1 MADTNN
7 LLRFL
12 TAEAKLP
19 LAAAIAQAAGLQ
31 KANLITIEDLA
42 KTDIDTLKAA
52 SATEKAAKATLAAA
66 KRVSIKRKR
75 GLPETSTS
83 TSVKRARVDPVEIKS
98 PADVEASLALPT
110 SNLTEDDLAAITL
123 TTNRAPLLLT
133 FAATLIKYTMPEQP
147 PSSRFSLAQ
156 AVTSLNAQA
165 KAAYIGLSDSAS
177 AEKEGW
183 GRGQSIARVMTRDV
197 RVLKRWGYD
206 WKTDHQVS
214 LGKSE
219 TQASVIKTEDNEE
232 KPSLQ
237 GLHDSTPTE
246 DSPAILALD
255 LEQLKRLD
263 APPIVTASASTKSL
277 PVYHPD
283 SARSYILRAFD
294 SVYDDETIAKKRK
307 SASELAAERETNL
320 GHLVKALDLLFES
333 WFNLDPADLDK
344 RAWSWYVKVRPQV
357 EAGRAG
363 WGAKGQVKL
372 DDILQLRRPK

>member
-31 KANLITIEDLA
+31 KANLVTIEDLA
-42 KTDIDTLKAA
+42 KTVFDILKAA
-52 SATEKAAKATLAAA
+52 SATDKAAKATLAAA

-75 GLPETSTS
+75 GLPESSTPLS
-83 TSVKRARVDPVEIKS
+83 SKRVKVDPAEIKS
-98 PADVEASLALPT
+98 PADVEASLVLPA
-110 SNLTEDDLAAITL
+110 SDLTDDELAKITL
-123 TTNRAPLLLT
+123 TTNRAPLLLA

-147 PSSRFSLAQ
+147 TSSRLSLAQ

-165 KAAYIGLSDSAS
+165 KAANIGLGNSST

-183 GRGQSIARVMTRDV
+183 GQGQSLVWLMSRDV

-206 WKTDHQVS
+206 WRPDAKDS
-214 LGKSE
+214 SKD
-219 TQASVIKTEDNEE
+219 IKTEDSDQ
-232 KPSLQ
+232 KPTTG
-237 GLHDSTPTE
+237 GLHETPSAE
-246 DSPAILALD
+246 DSPALLALD

-263 APPIVTASASTKSL
+263 GPPIVSASASTAGL
-277 PVYHPD
+277 PVYHAD
-283 SARSYILRAFD
+283 SARNYIMKAFD
-294 SVYDDETIAKKRK
+294 SVYNDKSETKKK
-307 SASELAAERETNL
+307 KPAAELAAEREANL
-320 GHLVKALDLLFES
+320 GHLIKALDLLFQS
-333 WFNLDPADLDK
+333 WSVVLSSDDLDK

-372 DDILQLRRPK
+372 KDILELRRPN

>member
-31 KANLITIEDLA
+31 KANLVTIEDLA
-42 KTDIDTLKAA
+42 KTDFDTLKAA
-52 SATEKAAKATLAAA
+52 SATDKAAKATLAAA

-75 GLPETSTS
+75 GLPESSTPLS
-83 TSVKRARVDPVEIKS
+83 SKRAKADPAEIKS
-98 PADVEASLALPT
+98 PADVEASLTLPV
-110 SNLTEDDLAAITL
+110 SDLAEDELANIAL
-123 TTNRAPLLLT
+123 ITNRAPLLLA

-147 PSSRFSLAQ
+147 TSSRLSLAQ

-165 KAAYIGLSDSAS
+165 KAANIGLANST

-183 GRGQSIARVMTRDV
+183 GQGQSLVRVMSRDV

-206 WKTDHQVS
+206 WKPDTKDS
-214 LGKSE
+214 SKD
-219 TQASVIKTEDNEE
+219 IKTEVSDQKPTTGDLDAPSAEE
-232 KPSLQ
+232 
-237 GLHDSTPTE
+237 
-246 DSPAILALD
+246 SPALLALD

-263 APPIVTASASTKSL
+263 GPPIVSASASTAGL
-277 PVYHPD
+277 PVYHAD
-283 SARSYILRAFD
+283 SARNYIMRAFD
-294 SVYDDETIAKKRK
+294 SVYDDEPETKKKKRP
-307 SASELAAERETNL
+307 AAELAAEREANL
-320 GHLVKALDLLFES
+320 GHLIRALDLLFQS
-333 WFNLDPADLDK
+333 WSTVISSDDLDK

-372 DDILQLRRPK
+372 KDILELRRPD

>member
-31 KANLITIEDLA
+31 KANLVTIEDLA
-42 KTDIDTLKAA
+42 KTDFDSLKAA
-52 SATEKAAKATLAAA
+52 SATDKAAKATLAAA

-75 GLPETSTS
+75 GLPETSTPLS
-83 TSVKRARVDPVEIKS
+83 SKRAKADPAEIKS
-98 PADVEASLALPT
+98 PADVEASLVLPV
-110 SNLTEDDLAAITL
+110 SDFAKDELANISL
-123 TTNRAPLLLT
+123 NTNRAPLLLA

-147 PSSRFSLAQ
+147 NSSRLSLAQ

-165 KAAYIGLSDSAS
+165 KAANIGLGNSTT

-183 GRGQSIARVMTRDV
+183 GHGQSLVRVMSRDV

-206 WKTDHQVS
+206 WKPDAKDPVTD
-214 LGKSE
+214 
-219 TQASVIKTEDNEE
+219 IKAEE
-232 KPSLQ
+232 ADQKPSVQEL
-237 GLHDSTPTE
+237 SSAE
-246 DSPAILALD
+246 DSPALLALD

-263 APPIVTASASTKSL
+263 GPPIVSASASTAGL
-277 PVYHPD
+277 PVYHAD
-283 SARSYILRAFD
+283 SARSYIMKAFD
-294 SVYDDETIAKKRK
+294 SFYDDGPEAKKKRP
-307 SASELAAERETNL
+307 AAELAAEREANL
-320 GHLVKALDLLFES
+320 GHLIKALDLLFQS
-333 WFNLDPADLDK
+333 WSVVLSSDDLDK

-363 WGAKGQVKL
+363 WGVKGQVKL
-372 DDILQLRRPK
+372 KDILGLRRPS

>member
-31 KANLITIEDLA
+31 KANLFTIEELA
-42 KTDIDTLKAA
+42 KTDIDFLKAA

-66 KRVSIKRKR
+66 KRISIKRKR
-75 GLPETSTS
+75 GLPEISTS
-83 TSVKRARVDPVEIKS
+83 TSAKRARVDPVEIKS
-98 PADVEASLALPT
+98 PADVEASLALPI
-110 SNLTEDDLAAITL
+110 SALAENDLATIVL

-147 PSSRFSLAQ
+147 PSSRLSLAQ
-156 AVTSLNAQA
+156 AITSLNAQA
-165 KAAYIGLSDSAS
+165 KAANIGLSNSSS

-183 GRGQSIARVMTRDV
+183 GQGQSVVRVMTRDIH
-197 RVLKRWGYD
+197 VLKRWGYD
-206 WKTDHQVS
+206 WKPDNHTSAV
-214 LGKSE
+214 KSE
-219 TQASVIKTEDNEE
+219 DQAVIKTEDKEE
-232 KPSLQ
+232 KPSPES
-237 GLHDSTPTE
+237 LHHRMPSE
-246 DSPAILALD
+246 DSPALLALD
-255 LEQLKRLD
+255 LEQFKRLD
-263 APPIVTASASTKSL
+263 APPIVTTSASTKSL

-294 SVYDDETIAKKRK
+294 SVYGDETIAKKKK

-320 GHLVKALDLLFES
+320 GHLVRALDLLFES
-333 WFNLDPADLDK
+333 WSNLDSSDLDK

-372 DDILQLRRPK
+372 DDILQLRRP